1 MRPTKMQK
9 EVTKK
14 LEEVLQIGK
23 NTKSKVIKKPLLE
36 SSKKQLLGRKKLLER
51 EINRIDIMLS

>member
-1 MRPTKMQK
+1 MRLTKLQK
-9 EVTKK
+9 EASKK
-14 LEEVLQIGK
+14 MEEVFQIGK
-23 NTKSKVIKKPLLE
+23 NTKSNVIKKPLLE

>member
-1 MRPTKMQK
+1 MNKIQK
-9 EVTKK
+9 EVQKK
-14 LEEVLQIGK
+14 MLEVFQIGK
-23 NTKSKVIKKPLLE
+23 NTKSKVIKKPLLD

>member
-1 MRPTKMQK
+1 MRLTKLQK
-9 EVTKK
+9 EASKK
-14 LEEVLQIGK
+14 MEEVFQIGK
-23 NTKSKVIKKPLLE
+23 NTKSKVIKKPLLD